1 VTSSVAFLSILLLK
15 NLTQQFISTKGIKI
29 KENREWNTTAEAR
42 GRIQVGTVWI
52 QRGGTEF
59 REKVQSELKFKVPK
73 VYVSLRSVI

>member
-1 VTSSVAFLSILLLK
+1 M
-15 NLTQQFISTKGIKI
+15 STKGIKI

-59 REKVQSELKFKVPK
+59 LSFDLAPRALCLVLP
-73 VYVSLRSVI
+73 